1 MCEDPTEDQAVP
13 PARPERAG
21 LEHAGLEHADPP
33 EVARRQ
39 LPRQRGSLEDL
50 PDDADGER

>member
-1 MCEDPTEDQAVP
+1 MCEDPTEEQAVP
-13 PARPERAG
+13 PARPERG
-21 LEHAGLEHADPP
+21 GLEHADPP